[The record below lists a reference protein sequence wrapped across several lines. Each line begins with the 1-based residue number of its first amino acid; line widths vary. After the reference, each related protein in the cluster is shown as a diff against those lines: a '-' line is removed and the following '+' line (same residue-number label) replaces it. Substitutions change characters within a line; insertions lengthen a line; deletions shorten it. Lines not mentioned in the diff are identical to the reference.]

1 MLRVSFSPAPECV
14 VADCWNR
21 AFPTPPCHQGT
32 VIIII
37 IVLYLNKLLGGERV
51 FWKAIYTTLKY
62 FGLAGWLQKYD
73 VLKSN
78 IWHWDRN
85 SYAGVEHVFTL
96 QKLHLFQKIRKISG
110 SSRRDLKLGSVKTR
124 FKAFWDDFCENLHAA
139 LVSQVVEKV
148 NFSTQYEIY
157 WIFRLSHEAYVWNII
172 K

>member
-32 VIIII
+32 DVVIII
-37 IVLYLNKLLGGERV
+37 IVLYLNKLLGRERV

-62 FGLAGWLQKYD
+62 FRLAGWLQKYD
-73 VLKSN
+73 VQKSN

-96 QKLHLFQKIRKISG
+96 QKLHLFQKFRKISG
-110 SSRRDLKLGSVKTR
+110 SFGWDLKCGSVKTR
-124 FKAFWDDFCENLHAA
+124 FKAFCDDFYENLHAA
-139 LVSQVVEKV
+139 LVSQVHK
-148 NFSTQYEIY
+148 
-157 WIFRLSHEAYVWNII
+157 